1 ELGLLNNVDNF
12 HKQFHLGHIS
22 NVLSNK
28 CKKYEWSDYLT
39 KNEYTKLVNGY
50 DSDKLTYILEE
61 IEKQENY
68 LNNNTLLI
76 ANERIS
82 IKEYRGQR
90 VVTSWDI
97 AKVHKR
103 EPREINQ
110 NFNYIKNRLI
120 LNEDYYLISKE
131 KLAESKILIQEFIPN
146 NVKEIPLFT
155 EQGYLILTKTFND
168 DLSWEVQ
175 RLLVKSYFKLKEI
188 AESQSKFK
196 LPTTYAEAL
205 RELATVVEEK
215 EKLEIENREMKPKVE
230 FADTF
235 LLNAKTDISMGEFA
249 KLTEKEFG
257 IGRNTI
263 FSLLRSLKILMSNN
277 LPYQQYM
284 KYFTITEGIKN
295 GKDYLTTLIKVEGQ
309 AYLLKR
315 LKKELSK

>member
-1 ELGLLNNVDNF
+1 MNNVDTF
-12 HKQFHLGHIS
+12 HKQFHLGYIS

-90 VVTSWDI
+90 VITSWDI
-97 AKVHKR
+97 ARVHKR

-257 IGRNTI
+257 IGRNTM
-263 FSLLRSLKILMSNN
+263 FSLLRNLKILMSNN

>member
-1 ELGLLNNVDNF
+1 M
-12 HKQFHLGHIS
+12 
-22 NVLSNK
+22 
-28 CKKYEWSDYLT
+28 
-39 KNEYTKLVNGY
+39 
-50 DSDKLTYILEE
+50 
-61 IEKQENY
+61 
-68 LNNNTLLI
+68 
-76 ANERIS
+76 
-82 IKEYRGQR
+82 
-90 VVTSWDI
+90 
-97 AKVHKR
+97 
-103 EPREINQ
+103 
-110 NFNYIKNRLI
+110 
-120 LNEDYYLISKE
+120 
-131 KLAESKILIQEFIPN
+131 
-146 NVKEIPLFT
+146 FT

-257 IGRNTI
+257 IGRNTM